1 MFLYYIITALG
12 GAIIALTI
20 YIAVY
25 RLVYKGRA
33 NSIIEKATAD
43 AENIKQSKM
52 LEAKEHFLQLK
63 SDYDRK
69 VNDKNNQLRHREN
82 NIRSK
87 ETSLNQLSS

>member
-43 AENIKQSKM
+43 AAATFSESTPWAM
-52 LEAKEHFLQLK
+52 GM
-63 SDYDRK
+63 RT
-69 VNDKNNQLRHREN
+69 V
-82 NIRSK
+82 
-87 ETSLNQLSS
+87 